1 MPTGSIYFKS
11 CCYTGITY
19 YSSSSYYPTDG
30 GYVSVSGH
38 TLIIPGVYQ
47 TNTGATAGVSSI
59 NIGAFGSPGT
69 TTDTVASACTNTAL
83 TCASSGVCININ
95 STNTYIGYS
104 STYYVAGSYGGHP
117 YWSGSTCNGFIYFNT
132 GTTAGPNWCLS
143 STLGTGGCF
152 FFGSNPTSNNTSPDL
167 DSTIYYSGNCI
178 PQPTPN
184 NPCFVDFDVS
194 VLCFTPTPV
203 PTLSP
208 TPTPSPS
215 ATPQPTPDLC
225 SGYTASISGETIT
238 PTPTPNPTATP
249 QPTPTR
255 ALFSSGVTFVIDDGN
270 FMCNTK
276 ELVGCSDGEKYY
288 IEGPLAITSGGTI
301 IQITTGQTIQAV
313 VNGVIL
319 CVKYTKTSLDS
330 VNSNVSYVISAY
342 TSGCT
347 TCFTPTPTAT
357 QLPLPTPGPTPA
369 PTATPSYPINSK
381 FIFTS
386 CTSNSMIIQSAY
398 PPYNISIGDILK
410 TVSGECYNYIGDY
423 VNYNTPSGFMSS
435 NQNMFTGTTATTYT
449 NCISCLVIPKPTK
462 TYNSWSGK
470 GAYSVNCPLCQL
482 TDFGSDLTFYTLP
495 TVTQLQN
502 GVTLYSNQSL
512 LNVLTIDYVQYGNK
526 IYNVDTNGVI
536 SEKCTING
544 NC

>member
-47 TNTGATAGVSSI
+47 TNLSATAGVSSI

-95 STNTYIGYS
+95 STNTYSGYS

-143 STLGTGGCF
+143 STLGTGECF

-215 ATPQPTPDLC
+215 
-225 SGYTASISGETIT
+225 
-238 PTPTPNPTATP
+238 ATP

-398 PPYNISIGDILK
+398 PPYN
-410 TVSGECYNYIGDY
+410 
-423 VNYNTPSGFMSS
+423 TPSGFMSS